1 MTSDYQTTIA
11 ETIKHIE
18 RVQDLIGEVV
28 VKLQSRANLHDQSKL
43 EEPELTGFATASA
56 KLKDIEYMSPE
67 YKEVM
72 VELNPTVDHHYAHN
86 RHHPEYHPN
95 GIRDMN
101 LVDLIEMLCDWK
113 AASERHKNGDIM
125 KSIELNQKRFGYSDE
140 IKQLLTNSVPLIL
153 ERS

>member
-1 MTSDYQTTIA
+1 MTPDYQTTIA
-11 ETIKHIE
+11 ETTKHIE
-18 RVQDLIGEVV
+18 RVQDLITQCIRHLV
-28 VKLQSRANLHDQSKL
+28 SRSSLHDQSKL

-72 VELNPTVDHHYAHN
+72 TELKPTVDHHYAHN

-113 AASERHKNGDIM
+113 AAGERHKNGDIL

-140 IKQLLTNSVPLIL
+140 IKQLLINSVPLIS

>member
-1 MTSDYQTTIA
+1 MIPDYQKTIL
-11 ETIKHIE
+11 ETKKHIE

-43 EEPELTGFATASA
+43 EEPELTGFATIST
-56 KLKDIEYMSPE
+56 KLKDVEYMSPE
-67 YKEVM
+67 YKVAM
-72 VELNPTVDHHYAHN
+72 DELRPTIDHHYANN

-113 AASERHKNGDIM
+113 AAGERHKNGDIM

-140 IKQLLTNSVPLIL
+140 FKQLLINSVELM
-153 ERS
+153 S